1 MTQTRAYISMYR
13 NVRVSLTFYINLPL
27 KFIINKH
34 VCNVKEC
41 KFTELFI
48 AEI

>member
-1 MTQTRAYISMYR
+1 MTQIRAYICMYR
-13 NVRVSLTFYINLPL
+13 NVRVSLTFYIDGRL
-27 KFIINKH
+27 KFIIDKH

-48 AEI
+48 AQI